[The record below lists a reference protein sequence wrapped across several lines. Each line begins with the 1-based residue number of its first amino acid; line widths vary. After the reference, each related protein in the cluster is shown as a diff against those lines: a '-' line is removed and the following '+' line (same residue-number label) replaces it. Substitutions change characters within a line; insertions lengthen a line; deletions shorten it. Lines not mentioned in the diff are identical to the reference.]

1 MKKEL
6 INLFLFIGI
15 CFVVYL
21 FFRNINYKEGMTTG
35 DSSSTISSSNNG
47 VAGSAA
53 SYGAAIK
60 AASVKLQDTTL
71 ISKYRKDYENVVLN
85 LDSLIDNLM
94 LQTTLTIDTANPLPS
109 LTKISEMN
117 QAKIALNNVM
127 KFIDSSN

>member
-15 CFVVYL
+15 CFVGYL
-21 FFRNINYKEGMTTG
+21 FFRNVNFKEGMTS
-35 DSSSTISSSNNG
+35 DSTSSTIGSSNYG

-53 SYGAAIK
+53 SYGASIK
-60 AASVKLQDTTL
+60 AASIKLQDTTL
-71 ISKYRKDYENVVLN
+71 ISKYRKDYENVILN

-94 LQTTLTIDTANPLPS
+94 LQTTLTIDTNNPLPS
-109 LTKISEMN
+109 LSKISEMN

-127 KFIDSSN
+127 KFVDSSS